1 MSPTNVSKYISVG
14 KAAVVVVV
22 VDVDVVVDVVVVVG
36 GKVVV
41 LVVVVV
47 GGKVV
52 VLVVVVVGGKV
63 VVLVVVLVVDVV
75 VVVGGKTF
83 TPCLFKQPLAKFSRY
98 ISLTSSS
105 TLTLTPSNNDALV
118 ALFGVAATR
127 VSSLTVL

>member
-1 MSPTNVSKYISVG
+1 
-14 KAAVVVVV
+14 VVVVV
-22 VDVDVVVDVVVVVG
+22 VDVDVVVDVVDVVVVVGGKVVVLVVVVG

-52 VLVVVVVGGKV
+52 VLVVVDV
-63 VVLVVVLVVDVV
+63 VVDVV
-75 VVVGGKTF
+75 VVVDGTTF
-83 TPCLFKQPLAKFSRY
+83 IPCLFKQPLAKFSRY
-98 ISLTSSS
+98 ISLTSSL
-105 TLTLTPSNNDALV
+105 TLTLTPNNNDALV